1 MPGAGHEDA
10 EAFQSMGAGQ
20 QDLAGDETGGQY
32 NSPFVLLAPGPPAL
46 PHAIVRLVFRN

>member
-1 MPGAGHEDA
+1 MPEAGHEDA
-10 EAFQSMGAGQ
+10 EVFQSMGAGQ

-32 NSPFVLLAPGPPAL
+32 NSLFVLLAAGSSAL

>member
-1 MPGAGHEDA
+1 
-10 EAFQSMGAGQ
+10 MGADQ
-20 QDLAGDETGGQY
+20 QDLAGDETGEQY